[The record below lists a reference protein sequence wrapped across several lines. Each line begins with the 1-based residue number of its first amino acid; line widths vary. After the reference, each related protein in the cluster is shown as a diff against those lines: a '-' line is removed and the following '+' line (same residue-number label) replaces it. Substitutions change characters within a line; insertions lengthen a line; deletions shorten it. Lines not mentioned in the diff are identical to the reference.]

1 MLSTVIA
8 GVVVFLVGQLVLKCV
23 IEPVQKLKTTIARV
37 SNLLLL
43 YQSKLT
49 NASCEEAIAEDMKRL
64 SAEIISDSYYILCF
78 PLSRLVFGLPSR
90 VALLEAG
97 RELNVLHYG
106 MLPAAK
112 QADIGGGYGS
122 TPARAMRNID
132 AMSTIGNLLGVM
144 TDYSTSP
151 KPMLPLRL
159 FTAAKRRMAMRL
171 PSKRMPTPPD
181 NPLPDHTAPKA
192 PGR

>member
-64 SAEIISDSYYILCF
+64 SAEIISDSYHILWF

-90 VALLEAG
+90 VALFEAG
-97 RELNVLHYG
+97 RQLNVLHYG

-112 QADIGGGYGS
+112 QADTGGGYGS
-122 TPARAMRNID
+122 IPGRAMRNIN
-132 AMSTIGNLLGVM
+132 AMATIGNLLEVM

-151 KPMLPLRL
+151 RPILPLRL
-159 FTAAKRRMAMRL
+159 FTAAKRRMTSRL
-171 PSKRMPTPPD
+171 PSQRTPKP
-181 NPLPDHTAPKA
+181 PDHTSPTA

>member
-1 MLSTVIA
+1 MFSTVIA

-64 SAEIISDSYYILCF
+64 SAEIISDSYCILWF
-78 PLSRLVFGLPSR
+78 PLSCLVFGLPSR
-90 VALLEAG
+90 VALLEAA

-122 TPARAMRNID
+122 TPDRAMRNIN

-151 KPMLPLRL
+151 RPTLPLRL
-159 FTAAKRRMAMRL
+159 FTAAKRRLVMRL
-171 PSKRMPTPPD
+171 PSTRMPTPPD
-181 NPLPDHTAPKA
+181 NPPPDHSAPTA

>member
-64 SAEIISDSYYILCF
+64 SAEIISDSYYILWF
-78 PLSRLVFGLPSR
+78 PLSRLVFG
-90 VALLEAG
+90 
-97 RELNVLHYG
+97 
-106 MLPAAK
+106 
-112 QADIGGGYGS
+112 
-122 TPARAMRNID
+122 
-132 AMSTIGNLLGVM
+132 
-144 TDYSTSP
+144 
-151 KPMLPLRL
+151 
-159 FTAAKRRMAMRL
+159 
-171 PSKRMPTPPD
+171 
-181 NPLPDHTAPKA
+181 
-192 PGR
+192 